1 MPQNDLATFKVLSFD
16 GDIEHSGKGK
26 KAAGAPSWAAAVQ
39 LLWLTPLP
47 RIIVVDSGGQS
58 FGVYG
63 GGDLK
68 VVPRGVASDQRRE
81 IFCSNNDPHAPS
93 IDIGMGSWW
102 PADSLIQSPP
112 LGGGKKMERFECL
125 LLSGRVDYNR
135 GVPNGSFFYVEPSL
149 KNGSDHLENKHRMM
163 VHVVTDSSEN
173 TATGLNMEKNQ
184 PANASGWV
192 RVDLENP
199 DNGGMVQKDVT
210 LYRMTGRN
218 RIAQGNNGHH
228 HYLYG
233 YMIQMASQHAGNVEW
248 KVVGWIFSLSCHP
261 RPDTFSQPSSIVRQ
275 QYPVPG
281 MLPRQQAIGWV

>member
-16 GDIEHSGKGK
+16 GDVEHNGNGK

-68 VVPRGVASDQRRE
+68 VVPRVVASDQRRE

-112 LGGGKKMERFECL
+112 LGVGKK
-125 LLSGRVDYNR
+125 
-135 GVPNGSFFYVEPSL
+135 NGTI
-149 KNGSDHLENKHRMM
+149 RMPPPQW
-163 VHVVTDSSEN
+163 
-173 TATGLNMEKNQ
+173 ACGLQ
-184 PANASGWV
+184 P
-192 RVDLENP
+192 RC
-199 DNGGMVQKDVT
+199 T
-210 LYRMTGRN
+210 
-218 RIAQGNNGHH
+218 
-228 HYLYG
+228 
-233 YMIQMASQHAGNVEW
+233 EW
-248 KVVGWIFSLSCHP
+248 KFLLRRALSEK
-261 RPDTFSQPSSIVRQ
+261 
-275 QYPVPG
+275 
-281 MLPRQQAIGWV
+281 WK